1 MSTPEEAIHAFL
13 VEKKKTLALA
23 ESCTGGRI
31 AAQLTALPG
40 ASAYFLGSLVV
51 YSDLLKQKL
60 LSVPADLLKTKG
72 AVSKEVVAAMLEG
85 LFKATGADYGLAV
98 TGIAGPTGGT
108 PELPI
113 GTIWAALGER
123 GKPPQIVHFR
133 VPSGG
138 REMVILGTTNRL
150 LGSLWQYL
158 KKAS

>member
-1 MSTPEEAIHAFL
+1 MSAPEEAIHAFL

-40 ASAYFLGSLVV
+40 ASLYFLGSLVV

-60 LSVPADLLKTKG
+60 LSVPADLLKAEG
-72 AVSKEVVAAMLEG
+72 AVSKAVVTAMLEG

-98 TGIAGPTGGT
+98 TGIAGPAGGT
-108 PELPI
+108 PKTPV

-123 GKPPQIVHFR
+123 DKPPHLLNFR
-133 VPSGG
+133 APGST
-138 REMVILGTTNRL
+138 RTALLSHTTTHL
-150 LGSLWQYL
+150 LTSLWQYL
-158 KKAS
+158 SGF